1 MRSARAWRQEAAAGS
16 QGYSLAAERSQ
27 VNYRHIF
34 HAGNFA
40 DVHKHVVLLAV
51 LDRLMRKPKP
61 LLYLD
66 THAGRG
72 SYDLRSPEAVRGGE
86 WYEGVARLRD
96 HAPESEDVR
105 RYLNAVRRAV
115 AEERYPG
122 SPLLALAHLREG
134 DRAVFIEKQLEE
146 AYALQHSVRSRRG
159 VSVVHGD
166 GYAALKTY
174 LPPRESRG
182 LVMIDPPY
190 ESQREFADALR
201 ALSFGLQR
209 WPTGVF
215 ALWYPIKAGAEAAR
229 LHKALKGSGLR
240 KLLALEMSVRPDDS
254 PIGLNGSG
262 LIVANPPWQLD
273 TEMASVHAELHRVL
287 APEGKGHTRIEWIV
301 PE

>member
-1 MRSARAWRQEAAAGS
+1 M
-16 QGYSLAAERSQ
+16 
-27 VNYRHIF
+27 NYRHIF

-40 DVHKHVVLLAV
+40 DVHKHVVVLAL

-72 SYDLRSPEAVRGGE
+72 SYDLHSPEAIRGGE
-86 WYEGVARLRD
+86 WHEGIERLLD
-96 HAPESEDVR
+96 HAPESDEVR
-105 RYLNAVRRAV
+105 RYLQVAAPAV
-115 AEERYPG
+115 AQARYPG
-122 SPLLALAHLREG
+122 SPLLALEHLREG
-134 DRAVFIEKQLEE
+134 DRAVFVEKQLEE

-174 LPPRESRG
+174 LPPRENRG

-190 ESQREFADALR
+190 ESQRESADALR
-201 ALSFGLQR
+201 ALVFGLQR

-215 ALWYPIKAGAEAAR
+215 ALWYPIKARADAAR
-229 LHKALKGSGLR
+229 LHNALKASGLR
-240 KLLALEMSVRPDDS
+240 KLLALELSVRPDDS

-262 LIVANPPWQLD
+262 FIIANPPWQFD
-273 TEMASVHAELHRVL
+273 AEMTPVHAELHRVL
-287 APEGKGHTRIEWIV
+287 APDGKGHTRIEWIV

>member
-1 MRSARAWRQEAAAGS
+1 M
-16 QGYSLAAERSQ
+16 
-27 VNYRHIF
+27 NYRHIF

-40 DVHKHVVLLAV
+40 DVHKHVVVLAL

-72 SYDLRSPEAVRGGE
+72 SYDLHSPEAIRGGE
-86 WYEGVARLRD
+86 WHEGIERLLD
-96 HAPESEDVR
+96 HAPESDEVR
-105 RYLNAVRRAV
+105 RYLETVAPAV
-115 AEERYPG
+115 AQARYSG
-122 SPLLALAHLREG
+122 SPLLALEYLRAG
-134 DRAVFIEKQLEE
+134 DRAVFVEKQLEE

-174 LPPRESRG
+174 LPPRENRG

-190 ESQREFADALR
+190 ESQRESADALR
-201 ALSFGLQR
+201 ALVFGLQR

-215 ALWYPIKAGAEAAR
+215 ALWYPIKARADAAR
-229 LHKALKGSGLR
+229 LHNALKASGLR
-240 KLLALEMSVRPDDS
+240 KLLALELSVRPDDS

-262 LIVANPPWQLD
+262 FIIANPPWQLD
-273 TEMASVHAELHRVL
+273 AEMTPVHAELHRVL
-287 APEGKGHTRIEWIV
+287 ALDGKGHTRIEWIV